1 MVYRCDEVL
10 LSYNKFNETKDQWD
24 SIAGH
29 TQKGI
34 TFLEQYGHFVKER
47 CQIEL
52 DYARGLRRLV
62 KTYLPKKKEGEDQQF
77 TSVKAF
83 RDAVNETADLA
94 GQHEVIS
101 ENLTTVVLAD
111 IAALVKEMKEDRKKH
126 LADGGRVQQQL
137 NHSLQQLE
145 KAKKNYEKAFREAE
159 KAQDNYLKADADLH
173 LSRAEV
179 EKQRMNASIKS
190 QQCEDSKNEYANQL
204 QKTNQLQGDH
214 YNTVMPGI
222 FQGLQDLDEKRINNF
237 KNLLKQSVEIERAVF
252 PIINKCLDGI
262 VTAADSIDEKMDSQ
276 VVIERYKSGF
286 TPPGDIPFDDLSTP
300 RQNGDSTPTSHPPL
314 RQDTIKGTISAS
326 KGRKRGGI
334 FGIFASNKEDFS
346 DLPPNQR
353 KKRIQQRIDDV
364 TNKLH
369 QETAARDGL
378 LKMKEVY
385 EGNPS
390 LGDPMSI
397 IGQLNDSCQKIEK
410 LRGELQR
417 YQNML
422 EEVDGEGQGSGGAAS
437 GGPSTPNASLARHH
451 VVSSHHNG
459 GASPR
464 SSVTSHR
471 TSLSDESLS
480 RSASDS
486 SVCTNPPSSS
496 NTTTTTTTTTS
507 TTTTATNSLHRV
519 AISGLATT
527 TSTTTTSST
536 TTNSC
541 GEGGRPAPP
550 DPLPSQGSSHSPES
564 GIGLSHNSLPGSDT
578 YDQPDAGEDE
588 NAEFYD
594 TEPLPIIGTCR
605 ALYVFDGTSEGSMSM
620 TEGEELNVIELDQGD
635 GWTRVRRVAEFQE
648 GFVPTSYI
656 EMSLY
661 NNC

>member
-10 LSYNKFNETKDQWD
+10 LSHNKFNETKDQWEC
-24 SIAGH
+24 IASH
-29 TQKGI
+29 TLKGI
-34 TFLEQYGHFVKER
+34 NFLETYGHFVKER
-47 CQIEL
+47 CQIEME
-52 DYARGLRRLV
+52 YARGLRRLV
-62 KTYLPKKKEGEDQQF
+62 KSYLPKKKECEDLQF
-77 TSVKAF
+77 STVKAF
-83 RDAVNETADLA
+83 RDAVNETADMA

-101 ENLTTVVLAD
+101 ETLTSVVMAE
-111 IAALVKEMKEDRKKH
+111 ISALVKEFKDDRKKN
-126 LADGGRVQQQL
+126 LSEGSRVQQNLAQ
-137 NHSLQQLE
+137 SLQHLE

-159 KAQDNYLKADADLH
+159 KAHENFTKADADLH

-204 QKTNQLQGDH
+204 QKTNRLQGEH
-214 YNTVMPGI
+214 YNTTMPNI
-222 FQGLQDLDEKRINNF
+222 FQSLQDLDEKRIKNF
-237 KNLLKQSVEIERAVF
+237 KNLLKNTVEIERAVF

-262 VTAADSIDEKMDSQ
+262 VNAADSIDEKQDSQ

-300 RQNGDSTPTSHPPL
+300 RQNGDTTPTVNTPI

-326 KGRKRGGI
+326 KLKKRGGI
-334 FGIFASNKEDFS
+334 FGIFASNKNNFSFSEKEDFN

-364 TNKLH
+364 TTKLH

-397 IGQLNDSCQKIEK
+397 MGQLNDSCQRIEK
-410 LRGELQR
+410 LRADLQR
-417 YQNML
+417 YQGL
-422 EEVDGEGQGSGGAAS
+422 LDDVDTQGGGGATS
-437 GGPSTPNASLARHH
+437 GGPSTPNSSLARHH
-451 VVSSHHNG
+451 SSVMSPHHNG

-486 SVCTNPPSSS
+486 SVCTNPPPSS
-496 NTTTTTTTTTS
+496 TTATTTTTTS
-507 TTTTATNSLHRV
+507 TTSSSLHRV
-519 AISGLATT
+519 AISAQAN
-527 TSTTTTSST
+527 TTTTT
-536 TTNSC
+536 T
-541 GEGGRPAPP
+541 GEGNKTNPS
-550 DPLPSQGSSHSPES
+550 DPLACHGSSHSPES

-578 YDQPDAGEDE
+578 YDQPDGGDDD

-594 TEPLPIIGTCR
+594 AEPLPIIGTCR
-605 ALYVFDGTSEGSMSM
+605 ALYAFEGTSEGSMNM
-620 TEGEELNVIELDQGD
+620 AEGEELNVIELDQGD
-635 GWTRVRRVAEFQE
+635 GWTRVRRIGEFEE

-656 EMSLY
+656 EMNLY

>member
-1 MVYRCDEVL
+1 MNWGTEL
-10 LSYNKFNETKDQWD
+10 WDQWD

-34 TFLEQYGHFVKER
+34 GFLEQYGHFVKER

-62 KTYLPKKKEGEDQQF
+62 KTYLPKKKECEDLQF

-83 RDAVNETADLA
+83 RDAVSETADLA

-101 ENLTTVVLAD
+101 ENLTTVVLAE
-111 IAALVKEMKEDRKKH
+111 IASLIKEMKEDRKKH

-137 NHSLQQLE
+137 SQSLQQLE
-145 KAKKNYEKAFREAE
+145 KSKKNYEKAFREAE
-159 KAQDNYLKADADLH
+159 KAQENYLKADADLH

-237 KNLLKQSVEIERAVF
+237 KNLLKKSVDIERAVF

-262 VTAADSIDEKMDSQ
+262 VSAADSIDEKFDSQ

-300 RQNGDSTPTSHPPL
+300 RQNGDSTPTSHPPI

-326 KGRKRGGI
+326 KLKKRGGI
-334 FGIFASNKEDFS
+334 FGIFGSNKEDFS

-364 TNKLH
+364 TTKLH
-369 QETAARDGL
+369 QETAAKDGL

-397 IGQLNDSCQKIEK
+397 TGQLSDSCQRIEK
-410 LRGELQR
+410 LRNELQR
-417 YQNML
+417 YQAML
-422 EEVDGEGQGSGGAAS
+422 DDVDGDGIGGGGAAS

-451 VVSSHHNG
+451 SNVMSPHHHHNG

-480 RSASDS
+480 RS
-486 SVCTNPPSSS
+486 
-496 NTTTTTTTTTS
+496 
-507 TTTTATNSLHRV
+507 
-519 AISGLATT
+519 
-527 TSTTTTSST
+527 
-536 TTNSC
+536 
-541 GEGGRPAPP
+541 
-550 DPLPSQGSSHSPES
+550 SHSPES

-578 YDQPDAGEDE
+578 YDQPDTGEDE
-588 NAEFYD
+588 NGEFYD

-605 ALYVFDGTSEGSMSM
+605 AIYVFEGTSEGSMSM
-620 TEGEELNVIELDQGD
+620 AEGEELNVIELDQGD
-635 GWTRVRRVAEFQE
+635 GWTRVRRMSEFEE

>member
-1 MVYRCDEVL
+1 MVYRCEEVL

-24 SIAGH
+24 CIAGH

-34 TFLEQYGHFVKER
+34 TFLETYSHFIKER

-62 KTYLPKKKEGEDQQF
+62 KAYLPKKKEGEDLQF

-83 RDAVNETADLA
+83 RDAVSETADLA

-101 ENLTTVVLAD
+101 ETLTANVYNEISTL
-111 IAALVKEMKEDRKKH
+111 IKELKEERKKH
-126 LADGGRVQQQL
+126 LAEGSRVQQNL
-137 NHSLQQLE
+137 SHSLQQLE

-159 KAQDNYLKADADLH
+159 KAHENFTKADADLH

-204 QKTNQLQGDH
+204 QKTNRLQSDH
-214 YNTVMPGI
+214 YNSIMPGI
-222 FQGLQDLDEKRINNF
+222 FQSLQDMDEKRINNF
-237 KNLLKQSVEIERAVF
+237 KNLLKKSVETERSVF

-262 VTAADSIDEKMDSQ
+262 ISAADSIDEKNDSM

-300 RQNGDSTPTSHPPL
+300 RQNGEMTPNHPPL
-314 RQDTIKGTISAS
+314 RHDTIKGTISAS
-326 KGRKRGGI
+326 KLKKRGGL
-334 FGIFASNKEDFS
+334 FGIFGSNKEDFS

-364 TNKLH
+364 TFKLH

-397 IGQLNDSCQKIEK
+397 MGQLNDSCQRIEK
-410 LRGELQR
+410 LRADLKR
-417 YQNML
+417 YQDLL
-422 EEVDGEGQGSGGAAS
+422 EDADGDPQGVGGGAAS

-451 VVSSHHNG
+451 STVMAPHHNGG

-486 SVCTNPPSSS
+486 SVCCTNPPSSS
-496 NTTTTTTTTTS
+496 NTTSTTTTTTS
-507 TTTTATNSLHRV
+507 SSLQRVTISTLATTTTTTA
-519 AISGLATT
+519 GE
-527 TSTTTTSST
+527 TSNPTPS
-536 TTNSC
+536 
-541 GEGGRPAPP
+541 

-578 YDQPDAGEDE
+578 YDQPDGADDD

-594 TEPLPIIGTCR
+594 AEPLPIIGTCR
-605 ALYVFDGTSEGSMSM
+605 ALYTFDGTSEGSMSM

-635 GWTRVRRVAEFQE
+635 GWTRVRRMRVFEE
-648 GFVPTSYI
+648 GFVPTTYI
-656 EMSLY
+656 EMALY

>member
-1 MVYRCDEVL
+1 MNWGTEL
-10 LSYNKFNETKDQWD
+10 WDQWD
-24 SIAGH
+24 CIAGH

-34 TFLEQYGHFVKER
+34 TFLETYSHFIKER

-62 KTYLPKKKEGEDQQF
+62 KAYLPKKKEGEDLQF

-83 RDAVNETADLA
+83 RDAVSETADLA

-101 ENLTTVVLAD
+101 ETLTANVYNEISTL
-111 IAALVKEMKEDRKKH
+111 IKELKEERKKH
-126 LADGGRVQQQL
+126 LAEGSRVQQNL
-137 NHSLQQLE
+137 SHSLQQLE

-159 KAQDNYLKADADLH
+159 KAHENFTKADADLH

-204 QKTNQLQGDH
+204 QKTNRLQSDH
-214 YNTVMPGI
+214 YNSIMPGI
-222 FQGLQDLDEKRINNF
+222 FQSLQDMDEKRINNF
-237 KNLLKQSVEIERAVF
+237 KNLLKKSVETERSVF

-262 VTAADSIDEKMDSQ
+262 ISAADSIDEKNDSM

-300 RQNGDSTPTSHPPL
+300 RQNGEMTPNHPPL
-314 RQDTIKGTISAS
+314 RHDTIKGTISAS
-326 KGRKRGGI
+326 KLKKRGGL
-334 FGIFASNKEDFS
+334 FGIFGSNKEDFS

-364 TNKLH
+364 TFKLH

-397 IGQLNDSCQKIEK
+397 MGQLNDSCQRIEK
-410 LRGELQR
+410 LRADLKR
-417 YQNML
+417 YQDLL
-422 EEVDGEGQGSGGAAS
+422 EDADGDPQGVGGGAAS

-451 VVSSHHNG
+451 STVMSPHHNGG

-480 RSASDS
+480 R
-486 SVCTNPPSSS
+486 
-496 NTTTTTTTTTS
+496 
-507 TTTTATNSLHRV
+507 
-519 AISGLATT
+519 
-527 TSTTTTSST
+527 
-536 TTNSC
+536 
-541 GEGGRPAPP
+541 
-550 DPLPSQGSSHSPES
+550 SSHSPES

-578 YDQPDAGEDE
+578 YDQPDGADDD

-594 TEPLPIIGTCR
+594 AEPLPIIGTCR
-605 ALYVFDGTSEGSMSM
+605 ALYTFEGTSEGSMSM
-620 TEGEELNVIELDQGD
+620 SEGEELNVIELDQGD
-635 GWTRVRRVAEFQE
+635 GWTRVRRMRVFEE
-648 GFVPTSYI
+648 GFVPTTYI
-656 EMSLY
+656 EMALY

>member
-1 MVYRCDEVL
+1 MGVYRRSHTE
-10 LSYNKFNETKDQWD
+10 
-24 SIAGH
+24 GH
-29 TQKGI
+29 HLPGAVRSLRQRQMPDRVRIRQRSQK
-34 TFLEQYGHFVKER
+34 T
-47 CQIEL
+47 CQ
-52 DYARGLRRLV
+52 D
-62 KTYLPKKKEGEDQQF
+62 LPAEEEECEDLQF

-83 RDAVNETADLA
+83 RDAVSETADLA

-101 ENLTTVVLAD
+101 ETLTAVVLAE
-111 IAALVKEMKEDRKKH
+111 ITTLVKEFKEDRKKH
-126 LADGGRVQQQL
+126 LTDGSRVQQQL

-214 YNTVMPGI
+214 YNTVMPSI

-237 KNLLKQSVEIERAVF
+237 KNLLKKSVEIERSVF

-262 VTAADSIDEKMDSQ
+262 VSAADSIDEKCDSQ

-300 RQNGDSTPTSHPPL
+300 RQNGDTTPTVHPPL

-326 KGRKRGGI
+326 KLKKRGGI
-334 FGIFASNKEDFS
+334 FGIFGSNKIDAICNLLKLHKILEDYS

-364 TNKLH
+364 TTKLH

-397 IGQLNDSCQKIEK
+397 MGQLNDSCQRIEK
-410 LRGELQR
+410 LRADLQR
-417 YQNML
+417 YQTML
-422 EEVDGEGQGSGGAAS
+422 EDADGDIGGGVAS

-451 VVSSHHNG
+451 SSVLSPHHNG

-480 RSASDS
+480 RS
-486 SVCTNPPSSS
+486 
-496 NTTTTTTTTTS
+496 
-507 TTTTATNSLHRV
+507 
-519 AISGLATT
+519 
-527 TSTTTTSST
+527 
-536 TTNSC
+536 
-541 GEGGRPAPP
+541 
-550 DPLPSQGSSHSPES
+550 SHSPES

-578 YDQPDAGEDE
+578 YDQPDGADDD

-594 TEPLPIIGTCR
+594 AEPLPIIGTCR
-605 ALYVFDGTSEGSMSM
+605 ALYTFEGTSEGSMSM

-635 GWTRVRRVAEFQE
+635 GWTRVRRVAAFEE

-656 EMSLY
+656 EMALY

>member
-1 MVYRCDEVL
+1 MVYRCEEVL

-34 TFLEQYGHFVKER
+34 GFLEQYGHFVKER

-62 KTYLPKKKEGEDQQF
+62 KTYLPKKKECEDPQF

-83 RDAVNETADLA
+83 RDAVSETADLA

-101 ENLTTVVLAD
+101 ENLTTVVLAE
-111 IAALVKEMKEDRKKH
+111 IASLIKEMKEDRKKH

-137 NHSLQQLE
+137 SQSLQQLE
-145 KAKKNYEKAFREAE
+145 KSKKNYEKAFREAE
-159 KAQDNYLKADADLH
+159 KAQENFLKADADLH

-237 KNLLKQSVEIERAVF
+237 KNLLKKSVDIERAVF

-262 VTAADSIDEKMDSQ
+262 VSAADSIDEKFDSQ
-276 VVIERYKSGF
+276 LVIERYKSGF

-300 RQNGDSTPTSHPPL
+300 RQNGDSTPTSHPPI

-326 KGRKRGGI
+326 KLKKRGGI
-334 FGIFASNKEDFS
+334 FGIFGSNKEDFS

-364 TNKLH
+364 TTKLH
-369 QETAARDGL
+369 QETAAKDGL

-397 IGQLNDSCQKIEK
+397 TGQLSDSCQRIEK
-410 LRGELQR
+410 LRTELQR
-417 YQNML
+417 YQAML
-422 EEVDGEGQGSGGAAS
+422 DDVDGDGIGGGGAAS

-451 VVSSHHNG
+451 SNVMSPHHHHNG

-480 RSASDS
+480 R
-486 SVCTNPPSSS
+486 
-496 NTTTTTTTTTS
+496 
-507 TTTTATNSLHRV
+507 
-519 AISGLATT
+519 
-527 TSTTTTSST
+527 
-536 TTNSC
+536 
-541 GEGGRPAPP
+541 
-550 DPLPSQGSSHSPES
+550 PES

-578 YDQPDAGEDE
+578 YDQPDTGEDE
-588 NAEFYD
+588 NGEFYD

-605 ALYVFDGTSEGSMSM
+605 AIYIFEGTSEGSMSM
-620 TEGEELNVIELDQGD
+620 AEGEELNVIELDQGD
-635 GWTRVRRVAEFQE
+635 GWTRVRRMSEFEE

>member
-1 MVYRCDEVL
+1 MVYRCEEVL

-34 TFLEQYGHFVKER
+34 GFLEQYGHFVKER

-62 KTYLPKKKEGEDQQF
+62 KTYLPKKKECEDPQF

-83 RDAVNETADLA
+83 RDAVSETADLA

-101 ENLTTVVLAD
+101 ENLTTVVLAE
-111 IAALVKEMKEDRKKH
+111 IASLIKEMKEDRKKH

-137 NHSLQQLE
+137 SQSLQQLE
-145 KAKKNYEKAFREAE
+145 KSKKNYEKAFREAE
-159 KAQDNYLKADADLH
+159 KAQENFLKADADLH

-237 KNLLKQSVEIERAVF
+237 KNLLKKSVDIERAVF

-262 VTAADSIDEKMDSQ
+262 VSAADSIDEKFDSQ
-276 VVIERYKSGF
+276 LVIERYKSGF

-300 RQNGDSTPTSHPPL
+300 RQNGDSTPTSHPPI

-326 KGRKRGGI
+326 KLKKRGGI
-334 FGIFASNKEDFS
+334 FGIFGSNKNNFSFSEKEDFS

-364 TNKLH
+364 TTKLH
-369 QETAARDGL
+369 QETAAKDGL

-397 IGQLNDSCQKIEK
+397 TGQLSDSCQRIEK
-410 LRGELQR
+410 LRTELQR
-417 YQNML
+417 YQAML
-422 EEVDGEGQGSGGAAS
+422 DDVDGDGIGGGGAAS

-451 VVSSHHNG
+451 SNVMSPHHHHNG

-480 RSASDS
+480 RS
-486 SVCTNPPSSS
+486 
-496 NTTTTTTTTTS
+496 
-507 TTTTATNSLHRV
+507 
-519 AISGLATT
+519 
-527 TSTTTTSST
+527 
-536 TTNSC
+536 
-541 GEGGRPAPP
+541 
-550 DPLPSQGSSHSPES
+550 SHSPES

-578 YDQPDAGEDE
+578 YDQPDTGEDE
-588 NAEFYD
+588 NGEFYD

-605 ALYVFDGTSEGSMSM
+605 AIYIFEGVCLL
-620 TEGEELNVIELDQGD
+620 LNVL
-635 GWTRVRRVAEFQE
+635 F
-648 GFVPTSYI
+648 
-656 EMSLY
+656 
-661 NNC
+661 

>member
-1 MVYRCDEVL
+1 MGVYRRSHTE
-10 LSYNKFNETKDQWD
+10 
-24 SIAGH
+24 GH
-29 TQKGI
+29 HLPGAVRSLRQRQMPDRVRIRQRSQK
-34 TFLEQYGHFVKER
+34 T
-47 CQIEL
+47 CQ
-52 DYARGLRRLV
+52 D
-62 KTYLPKKKEGEDQQF
+62 LPAEEEECEDLQF

-83 RDAVNETADLA
+83 RDAVSETADLA

-101 ENLTTVVLAD
+101 ETLTAVVLAE
-111 IAALVKEMKEDRKKH
+111 ITTLVKEFKEDRKKH
-126 LADGGRVQQQL
+126 LTDGSRVQQQL

-214 YNTVMPGI
+214 YNTVMPSI

-237 KNLLKQSVEIERAVF
+237 KNLLKKSVEIERSVF

-262 VTAADSIDEKMDSQ
+262 VSAADSIDEKCDSQ

-300 RQNGDSTPTSHPPL
+300 RQNGDTTPTVHPPL

-326 KGRKRGGI
+326 KLKKRGGI
-334 FGIFASNKEDFS
+334 FGIFGSNKIDAICNLLKLHKILEDYS

-364 TNKLH
+364 TTKLH

-397 IGQLNDSCQKIEK
+397 MGQLNDSCQRIEK
-410 LRGELQR
+410 LRADLQR
-417 YQNML
+417 YQTML
-422 EEVDGEGQGSGGAAS
+422 EDADGDIGGGVAS

-451 VVSSHHNG
+451 SSVLSPHHNG

-486 SVCTNPPSSS
+486 SVCTNPPSS
-496 NTTTTTTTTTS
+496 NTTTTTTT
-507 TTTTATNSLHRV
+507 SLHRV
-519 AISGLATT
+519 ANSATT
-527 TSTTTTSST
+527 TTTTI
-536 TTNSC
+536 
-541 GEGGRPAPP
+541 GEGNKPTPS
-550 DPLPSQGSSHSPES
+550 DPLPSQGPES

-578 YDQPDAGEDE
+578 YDQPDGADDD

-594 TEPLPIIGTCR
+594 AEPLPIIGTCR
-605 ALYVFDGTSEGSMSM
+605 ALYTFEGTSEGSMSM

-635 GWTRVRRVAEFQE
+635 GWTRVRRVAAFEE

-656 EMSLY
+656 EMALY

>member
-1 MVYRCDEVL
+1 MR
-10 LSYNKFNETKDQWD
+10 S
-24 SIAGH
+24 
-29 TQKGI
+29 
-34 TFLEQYGHFVKER
+34 
-47 CQIEL
+47 
-52 DYARGLRRLV
+52 
-62 KTYLPKKKEGEDQQF
+62 
-77 TSVKAF
+77 F
-83 RDAVNETADLA
+83 RDTVNETADMA

-101 ENLTTVVLAD
+101 ETLTAVVLNE
-111 IAALVKEMKEDRKKH
+111 IGSLVKELKEDRKKS
-126 LADGGRVQQQL
+126 LSEGSRVQQNL
-137 NHSLQQLE
+137 AHSLQQLE

-159 KAQDNYLKADADLH
+159 KAHENFTKADADLH

-204 QKTNQLQGDH
+204 QKTNRLQGEH
-214 YNTVMPGI
+214 YNTIMPGI
-222 FQGLQDLDEKRINNF
+222 FQSLQDLDEKRINNF
-237 KNLLKQSVEIERAVF
+237 KNLLKKSVEIERSVF

-262 VTAADSIDEKMDSQ
+262 VSAADSIDEKQDSQ

-300 RQNGDSTPTSHPPL
+300 RQNGDMTPTVNTPS
-314 RQDTIKGTISAS
+314 RQDTVKNTLSIAKA
-326 KGRKRGGI
+326 KKRGGL
-334 FGIFASNKEDFS
+334 FGIFASNKEDFN

-364 TNKLH
+364 TTKLH

-397 IGQLNDSCQKIEK
+397 TGQLTDSCQKIEK
-410 LRGELQR
+410 LRADLQR
-417 YQNML
+417 YQSLL
-422 EEVDGEGQGSGGAAS
+422 EDVDTLGTGGATS
-437 GGPSTPNASLARHH
+437 GGPSTPNSLARHH
-451 VVSSHHNG
+451 SNVMSPHHNG

-480 RSASDS
+480 RS
-486 SVCTNPPSSS
+486 
-496 NTTTTTTTTTS
+496 
-507 TTTTATNSLHRV
+507 
-519 AISGLATT
+519 
-527 TSTTTTSST
+527 
-536 TTNSC
+536 
-541 GEGGRPAPP
+541 
-550 DPLPSQGSSHSPES
+550 SHSPES

-578 YDQPDAGEDE
+578 YDQPDGPDDD

-594 TEPLPIIGTCR
+594 AEPLPIIGTCR
-605 ALYVFDGTSEGSMSM
+605 AMYAFEGTSEGSMSM
-620 TEGEELNVIELDQGD
+620 AEGEELSIIELDQGD
-635 GWTRVRRVAEFQE
+635 GWTRVRRVGEFEE

-656 EMSLY
+656 EMNLY

>member
-1 MVYRCDEVL
+1 MVYRCEEVL

-34 TFLEQYGHFVKER
+34 GFLEQYGHFVKER

-62 KTYLPKKKEGEDQQF
+62 KTYLPKKKECEDLQF

-83 RDAVNETADLA
+83 RDAVSETADLA

-101 ENLTTVVLAD
+101 ENLTTVVLAE
-111 IAALVKEMKEDRKKH
+111 IASLIKEMKEDRKKH

-137 NHSLQQLE
+137 SQSLQQLE
-145 KAKKNYEKAFREAE
+145 KSKKNYEKAFREAE
-159 KAQDNYLKADADLH
+159 KAQENYLKADADLH

-237 KNLLKQSVEIERAVF
+237 KNLLKKSVDIERAVF

-262 VTAADSIDEKMDSQ
+262 VSAADSIDEKFDSQ

-300 RQNGDSTPTSHPPL
+300 RQNGDSTPASHPPI

-326 KGRKRGGI
+326 KLKKRGGI
-334 FGIFASNKEDFS
+334 FGIFGSNKIEAIYSLFKLHKILEDFS

-364 TNKLH
+364 TTKLH
-369 QETAARDGL
+369 QETAAKDGL

-397 IGQLNDSCQKIEK
+397 TGQLSDSCQRIEK
-410 LRGELQR
+410 LRNELQR
-417 YQNML
+417 YQTML
-422 EEVDGEGQGSGGAAS
+422 DDVDGDGIGGGGAAS

-451 VVSSHHNG
+451 SNVMSLHHHHNG

-480 RSASDS
+480 RS
-486 SVCTNPPSSS
+486 
-496 NTTTTTTTTTS
+496 
-507 TTTTATNSLHRV
+507 
-519 AISGLATT
+519 
-527 TSTTTTSST
+527 
-536 TTNSC
+536 
-541 GEGGRPAPP
+541 
-550 DPLPSQGSSHSPES
+550 SHSPES

-578 YDQPDAGEDE
+578 YDQPDTGEDE
-588 NAEFYD
+588 NGEFYD

-605 ALYVFDGTSEGSMSM
+605 AIYIFEGTSEGSMSM

-635 GWTRVRRVAEFQE
+635 GWTRVRRMSEFEE

>member
-1 MVYRCDEVL
+1 MFL
-10 LSYNKFNETKDQWD
+10 MDQWED
-24 SIAGH
+24 ISYH
-29 TQKGI
+29 TLKGI
-34 TFLEQYGHFVKER
+34 NFLETYGNFVKER
-47 CQIEL
+47 CQIEME
-52 DYARGLRRLV
+52 YAKGLRRLV
-62 KTYLPKKKEGEDQQF
+62 KSYQPKKKECEELKF
-77 TSVKAF
+77 STVRSF
-83 RDAVNETADLA
+83 RDTVNETADMA

-101 ENLTTVVLAD
+101 ETLTAVVLNE
-111 IAALVKEMKEDRKKH
+111 IGSLVKELKEDRKKS
-126 LADGGRVQQQL
+126 LSEGSRVQQNL
-137 NHSLQQLE
+137 AHSLQQLE

-159 KAQDNYLKADADLH
+159 KAHENFTKADADLH

-204 QKTNQLQGDH
+204 QKTNRLQGEH
-214 YNTVMPGI
+214 YNTIMPGI
-222 FQGLQDLDEKRINNF
+222 FQSLQDLDEKRINNF
-237 KNLLKQSVEIERAVF
+237 KNLLKKSVEIERSVF

-262 VTAADSIDEKMDSQ
+262 VSAADSIDEKQDSQ

-300 RQNGDSTPTSHPPL
+300 RQNGDMTPTVNTPS
-314 RQDTIKGTISAS
+314 RQDTVKNTLSIAKA
-326 KGRKRGGI
+326 KKRGGL
-334 FGIFASNKEDFS
+334 FGIFASNKEDFN

-364 TNKLH
+364 TTKLH

-397 IGQLNDSCQKIEK
+397 TGQLTDSCQKIEK
-410 LRGELQR
+410 LRADLQR
-417 YQNML
+417 YQSLL
-422 EEVDGEGQGSGGAAS
+422 EDVDTLGTGGATS
-437 GGPSTPNASLARHH
+437 GGPSTPNSLARHH
-451 VVSSHHNG
+451 SNVMSPHHNG

-480 RSASDS
+480 RS
-486 SVCTNPPSSS
+486 
-496 NTTTTTTTTTS
+496 
-507 TTTTATNSLHRV
+507 
-519 AISGLATT
+519 
-527 TSTTTTSST
+527 
-536 TTNSC
+536 
-541 GEGGRPAPP
+541 
-550 DPLPSQGSSHSPES
+550 SHSPES

-578 YDQPDAGEDE
+578 YDQPDGPDDD

-594 TEPLPIIGTCR
+594 AEPLPIIGTCR
-605 ALYVFDGTSEGSMSM
+605 AMYAFEGTSEGSMSM
-620 TEGEELNVIELDQGD
+620 AEGEELSIIELDQGD
-635 GWTRVRRVAEFQE
+635 GWTRVRRVGEFEE

-656 EMSLY
+656 EMNLY

>member
-1 MVYRCDEVL
+1 MSWGTEL
-10 LSYNKFNETKDQWD
+10 WDQWEC
-24 SIAGH
+24 IAGH
-29 TQKGI
+29 THKGI
-34 TFLEQYGHFVKER
+34 NFLEQYGHFVKER

-62 KTYLPKKKEGEDQQF
+62 KTYLPKKKECEELQF

-83 RDAVNETADLA
+83 RDAVGETADLA

-101 ENLTTVVLAD
+101 ETLSAVVLAE
-111 IAALVKEMKEDRKKH
+111 ITTLIKEFKEDRKKH
-126 LADGGRVQQQL
+126 LSDGSRVQQQL
-137 NHSLQQLE
+137 SQSLQQLE

-159 KAQDNYLKADADLH
+159 KAQENYLKADADLH

-214 YNTVMPGI
+214 YNTVMPNI

-237 KNLLKQSVEIERAVF
+237 KNLLKKSVEIERSVF

-262 VTAADSIDEKMDSQ
+262 VSAADSIDEKNDSQ

-300 RQNGDSTPTSHPPL
+300 RQNGETTPTVHPPI

-326 KGRKRGGI
+326 KLKKRGGI
-334 FGIFASNKEDFS
+334 FGIFGSNKNNFSFSEKEDFS

-364 TNKLH
+364 TTKLH

-397 IGQLNDSCQKIEK
+397 MGQLNDSCQRIEK
-410 LRGELQR
+410 LRADLQR
-417 YQNML
+417 YQAML
-422 EEVDGEGQGSGGAAS
+422 EDADIDIPGGGIAS

-451 VVSSHHNG
+451 SSVLSPHHNG

-480 RSASDS
+480 RS
-486 SVCTNPPSSS
+486 
-496 NTTTTTTTTTS
+496 
-507 TTTTATNSLHRV
+507 
-519 AISGLATT
+519 
-527 TSTTTTSST
+527 
-536 TTNSC
+536 
-541 GEGGRPAPP
+541 
-550 DPLPSQGSSHSPES
+550 SHSPES

-578 YDQPDAGEDE
+578 YDQPDGGDDD

-594 TEPLPIIGTCR
+594 AEPLPIIGTCR
-605 ALYVFDGTSEGSMSM
+605 ALYSFEGTSEGSMNM
-620 TEGEELNVIELDQGD
+620 TEGEELSVIELDQGD
-635 GWTRVRRVAEFQE
+635 GWTRVRRTSVFEE

-656 EMSLY
+656 EMTLY

>member
-1 MVYRCDEVL
+1 MSWGSEL
-10 LSYNKFNETKDQWD
+10 WDQWED
-24 SIAGH
+24 ISYH
-29 TQKGI
+29 TLKGI
-34 TFLEQYGHFVKER
+34 NFLETYGNFVKER
-47 CQIEL
+47 CQIEME
-52 DYARGLRRLV
+52 YAKGLRRLV
-62 KTYLPKKKEGEDQQF
+62 KSYQPKKKECEELKF
-77 TSVKAF
+77 STVRSF
-83 RDAVNETADLA
+83 RDTVNETADMA

-101 ENLTTVVLAD
+101 ETLTAVVLNE
-111 IAALVKEMKEDRKKH
+111 IGSLVKELKEDRKKS
-126 LADGGRVQQQL
+126 LSEGSRVQQNL
-137 NHSLQQLE
+137 AHSLQQLE

-159 KAQDNYLKADADLH
+159 KAHENFTKADADLH

-204 QKTNQLQGDH
+204 QKTNRLQGEH
-214 YNTVMPGI
+214 YNTIMPGI
-222 FQGLQDLDEKRINNF
+222 FQSLQDLDEKRINNF
-237 KNLLKQSVEIERAVF
+237 KNLLKKSVEIERSVF

-262 VTAADSIDEKMDSQ
+262 VSAADSIDEKQDSQ

-300 RQNGDSTPTSHPPL
+300 RQNGDMTPTVNTPS
-314 RQDTIKGTISAS
+314 RQDTVKNTLSIAKA
-326 KGRKRGGI
+326 KKRGGL
-334 FGIFASNKEDFS
+334 FGIFASNKEDFN

-364 TNKLH
+364 TTKLH

-397 IGQLNDSCQKIEK
+397 TGQLTDSCQKIEK
-410 LRGELQR
+410 LRADLQR
-417 YQNML
+417 YQSLL
-422 EEVDGEGQGSGGAAS
+422 EDVDTLGTGGATS
-437 GGPSTPNASLARHH
+437 GGPSTPNSLARHH
-451 VVSSHHNG
+451 SNVMSPHHNG

-480 RSASDS
+480 RS
-486 SVCTNPPSSS
+486 
-496 NTTTTTTTTTS
+496 
-507 TTTTATNSLHRV
+507 
-519 AISGLATT
+519 
-527 TSTTTTSST
+527 
-536 TTNSC
+536 
-541 GEGGRPAPP
+541 
-550 DPLPSQGSSHSPES
+550 SHSPES

-578 YDQPDAGEDE
+578 YDQPDGPDDD

-594 TEPLPIIGTCR
+594 AEPLPIIGTCR
-605 ALYVFDGTSEGSMSM
+605 AMYAFEGTSEGSMSM
-620 TEGEELNVIELDQGD
+620 AEGEELSIIELDQGD
-635 GWTRVRRVAEFQE
+635 GWTRVRRVGEFEE

-656 EMSLY
+656 EMNLY

>member
-1 MVYRCDEVL
+1 MVYRCEEVL

-34 TFLEQYGHFVKER
+34 GFLEQYGHFVKER

-62 KTYLPKKKEGEDQQF
+62 KTYLPKKKECEDPQF

-83 RDAVNETADLA
+83 RDAVSETADLA

-101 ENLTTVVLAD
+101 ENLTTVVLAE
-111 IAALVKEMKEDRKKH
+111 IASLIKEMKEDRKKH

-137 NHSLQQLE
+137 SQSLQQLE
-145 KAKKNYEKAFREAE
+145 KSKKNYEKAFREAE
-159 KAQDNYLKADADLH
+159 KAQENFLKADADLH

-237 KNLLKQSVEIERAVF
+237 KNLLKKSVDIERAVF

-262 VTAADSIDEKMDSQ
+262 VSAADSIDEKFDSQ
-276 VVIERYKSGF
+276 LVIERYKSGF

-300 RQNGDSTPTSHPPL
+300 RQNGDSTPTSHPPI

-326 KGRKRGGI
+326 KLKKRGGI
-334 FGIFASNKEDFS
+334 FGIFGSNKEDFS

-364 TNKLH
+364 TTKLH
-369 QETAARDGL
+369 QETAAKDGL

-397 IGQLNDSCQKIEK
+397 TGQLSDSCQRIEK
-410 LRGELQR
+410 LRTELQR
-417 YQNML
+417 YQAML
-422 EEVDGEGQGSGGAAS
+422 DDVDGDGIGGGGAAS

-451 VVSSHHNG
+451 SNVMSPHHHHNG

-480 RSASDS
+480 RS
-486 SVCTNPPSSS
+486 
-496 NTTTTTTTTTS
+496 
-507 TTTTATNSLHRV
+507 
-519 AISGLATT
+519 
-527 TSTTTTSST
+527 
-536 TTNSC
+536 
-541 GEGGRPAPP
+541 
-550 DPLPSQGSSHSPES
+550 SHSPES

-578 YDQPDAGEDE
+578 YDQPDTGEDE
-588 NAEFYD
+588 NGEFYD

-605 ALYVFDGTSEGSMSM
+605 AIYIFEGTSEGSMSM
-620 TEGEELNVIELDQGD
+620 AEGEELNVIELDQGD
-635 GWTRVRRVAEFQE
+635 GWTRVRRMSEFEE

>member
-1 MVYRCDEVL
+1 
-10 LSYNKFNETKDQWD
+10 
-24 SIAGH
+24 
-29 TQKGI
+29 
-34 TFLEQYGHFVKER
+34 
-47 CQIEL
+47 
-52 DYARGLRRLV
+52 RLV
-62 KTYLPKKKEGEDQQF
+62 KSYLPKKKECEDLQF
-77 TSVKAF
+77 SSVRSF
-83 RDAVNETADLA
+83 RDVVMRQQTW
-94 GQHEVIS
+94 QHLS
-101 ENLTTVVLAD
+101 
-111 IAALVKEMKEDRKKH
+111 
-126 LADGGRVQQQL
+126 DGNRVQQQL
-137 NHSLQQLE
+137 HHSLQQLE
-145 KAKKNYEKAFREAE
+145 KSKKNYEKAFREAE

-179 EKQRMNASIKS
+179 EKQRMNASIKN
-190 QQCEDSKNEYANQL
+190 QQCEDSKTEYANQL

-237 KNLLKQSVEIERAVF
+237 KNLLKKSVEIERSVF

-262 VTAADSIDEKMDSQ
+262 VSAAESIDEHSDSQ

-300 RQNGDSTPTSHPPL
+300 RQNGGGGGLGGGGGGVGGGGGGGGDGNTPTTHTPL

-326 KGRKRGGI
+326 KLKKRGGI
-334 FGIFASNKEDFS
+334 FGIFASNKNNFSFSEKDDFS

-364 TNKLH
+364 TTKLH

-397 IGQLNDSCQKIEK
+397 MGQLNDSCQRIEK
-410 LRGELQR
+410 LRSELQR

-422 EEVDGEGQGSGGAAS
+422 DDVDGDIQQQQQSGGGGGGGGAS
-437 GGPSTPNASLARHH
+437 GGPSTPNASLTRQQQQQQLHH
-451 VVSSHHNG
+451 PHHHHINNNNNTSGGVGIGGGG

-464 SSVTSHR
+464 SSVASHR

-480 RSASDS
+480 R
-486 SVCTNPPSSS
+486 
-496 NTTTTTTTTTS
+496 
-507 TTTTATNSLHRV
+507 
-519 AISGLATT
+519 
-527 TSTTTTSST
+527 
-536 TTNSC
+536 
-541 GEGGRPAPP
+541 
-550 DPLPSQGSSHSPES
+550 SSHSPES

-578 YDQPDAGEDE
+578 YDQPDGDD
-588 NAEFYD
+588 NTEFYD
-594 TEPLPIIGTCR
+594 TEPLPVIGTCR
-605 ALYVFDGTSEGSMSM
+605 ALYNFDGTSEGSMNM
-620 TEGEELNVIELDQGD
+620 TEGEELNVIEIDQGD
-635 GWTRVRRVAEFQE
+635 GWTRVRRVSSFEE

-656 EMSLY
+656 EMTLY

>member
-1 MVYRCDEVL
+1 MSWGSEL
-10 LSYNKFNETKDQWD
+10 WDQWED
-24 SIAGH
+24 ISYH
-29 TQKGI
+29 TLKGI
-34 TFLEQYGHFVKER
+34 NFLETYGNFVKER
-47 CQIEL
+47 CQIEME
-52 DYARGLRRLV
+52 YAKGLRRLV
-62 KTYLPKKKEGEDQQF
+62 KSYQPKKKECEELKF
-77 TSVKAF
+77 STVRSF
-83 RDAVNETADLA
+83 RDTVNETADMA

-101 ENLTTVVLAD
+101 ETLTAVVLNE
-111 IAALVKEMKEDRKKH
+111 IGSLVKELKEDRKKS
-126 LADGGRVQQQL
+126 LSEGSRVQQNL
-137 NHSLQQLE
+137 AHSLQQLE

-159 KAQDNYLKADADLH
+159 KAHENFTKADADLH

-204 QKTNQLQGDH
+204 QKTNRLQGEH
-214 YNTVMPGI
+214 YNTIMPGI
-222 FQGLQDLDEKRINNF
+222 FQSLQDLDEKRINNF
-237 KNLLKQSVEIERAVF
+237 KNLLKKSVEIERSVF

-262 VTAADSIDEKMDSQ
+262 VSAADSIDEKQDSQ

-300 RQNGDSTPTSHPPL
+300 RQNGDMTPTVNTPS
-314 RQDTIKGTISAS
+314 RQDTVKNTLSIAKA
-326 KGRKRGGI
+326 KKRGGL
-334 FGIFASNKEDFS
+334 FGIFASNKNNFSFSEKEDFN

-364 TNKLH
+364 TTKLH

-397 IGQLNDSCQKIEK
+397 TGQLTDSCQKIEK
-410 LRGELQR
+410 LRADLQR
-417 YQNML
+417 YQSLL
-422 EEVDGEGQGSGGAAS
+422 EDVDTLGTGGATS
-437 GGPSTPNASLARHH
+437 GGPSTPNSLARHH
-451 VVSSHHNG
+451 SNVMSPHHNG

-496 NTTTTTTTTTS
+496 TATTTTTSSLHRVAISTLATTTTTTTT
-507 TTTTATNSLHRV
+507 
-519 AISGLATT
+519 
-527 TSTTTTSST
+527 
-536 TTNSC
+536 
-541 GEGGRPAPP
+541 GEGNKTNPP
-550 DPLPSQGSSHSPES
+550 DPISSQGSSHSPES

-578 YDQPDAGEDE
+578 YDQPDGPDDD

-594 TEPLPIIGTCR
+594 AEPLPIIGTCR
-605 ALYVFDGTSEGSMSM
+605 AMYAFEGTSEGSMSM
-620 TEGEELNVIELDQGD
+620 AEGEELSIIELDQGD
-635 GWTRVRRVAEFQE
+635 GWTRVRRVGEFEE

-656 EMSLY
+656 EMNLY

>member
-1 MVYRCDEVL
+1 MVYRCEEVL

-34 TFLEQYGHFVKER
+34 GFLEQYGHFVKER

-62 KTYLPKKKEGEDQQF
+62 KTYLPKKKECEDPQF

-83 RDAVNETADLA
+83 RDAVSETADLA

-101 ENLTTVVLAD
+101 ENLTTVVLAE
-111 IAALVKEMKEDRKKH
+111 IASLIKEMKEDRKKH

-137 NHSLQQLE
+137 SQSLQQLE
-145 KAKKNYEKAFREAE
+145 KSKKNYEKAFREAE
-159 KAQDNYLKADADLH
+159 KAQENFLKADADLH

-237 KNLLKQSVEIERAVF
+237 KNLLKKSVDIERAVF

-262 VTAADSIDEKMDSQ
+262 VSAADSIDEKFDSQ
-276 VVIERYKSGF
+276 LVIERYKSGF

-300 RQNGDSTPTSHPPL
+300 RQNGDSTPTSHPPI

-326 KGRKRGGI
+326 KLKKRGGI
-334 FGIFASNKEDFS
+334 FGIFGSNKNNFSFSEKEDFS

-364 TNKLH
+364 TTKLH
-369 QETAARDGL
+369 QETAAKDGL

-397 IGQLNDSCQKIEK
+397 TGQLSDSCQRIEK
-410 LRGELQR
+410 LRTELQR
-417 YQNML
+417 YQAML
-422 EEVDGEGQGSGGAAS
+422 DDVDGDGIGGGGAAS

-451 VVSSHHNG
+451 SNVMSPHHHHNG

-480 RSASDS
+480 RS
-486 SVCTNPPSSS
+486 
-496 NTTTTTTTTTS
+496 
-507 TTTTATNSLHRV
+507 
-519 AISGLATT
+519 
-527 TSTTTTSST
+527 
-536 TTNSC
+536 
-541 GEGGRPAPP
+541 
-550 DPLPSQGSSHSPES
+550 SHSPES

-578 YDQPDAGEDE
+578 YDQPDTGEDE
-588 NAEFYD
+588 NGEFYD

-605 ALYVFDGTSEGSMSM
+605 AIYIFEGTSEGSMSM
-620 TEGEELNVIELDQGD
+620 AEGEELNVIELDQGD
-635 GWTRVRRVAEFQE
+635 GWTRVRRMSEFEE

>member
-1 MVYRCDEVL
+1 M
-10 LSYNKFNETKDQWD
+10 
-24 SIAGH
+24 
-29 TQKGI
+29 
-34 TFLEQYGHFVKER
+34 
-47 CQIEL
+47 
-52 DYARGLRRLV
+52 
-62 KTYLPKKKEGEDQQF
+62 
-77 TSVKAF
+77 
-83 RDAVNETADLA
+83 
-94 GQHEVIS
+94 
-101 ENLTTVVLAD
+101 
-111 IAALVKEMKEDRKKH
+111 
-126 LADGGRVQQQL
+126 
-137 NHSLQQLE
+137 QQLE
-145 KAKKNYEKAFREAE
+145 KSKKNYEKAFREAE

-237 KNLLKQSVEIERAVF
+237 KNLLKQSVDIERAVF

-262 VTAADSIDEKMDSQ
+262 VSAADSIDEKFDSQ

-300 RQNGDSTPTSHPPL
+300 RQNGDSTPTSHPPV

-326 KGRKRGGI
+326 KLKKRGGI
-334 FGIFASNKEDFS
+334 FGIFGSNKEDFS

-364 TNKLH
+364 TTKLH

-397 IGQLNDSCQKIEK
+397 TGQLSDSCQRIEK
-410 LRGELQR
+410 LRNELQR
-417 YQNML
+417 YQAML
-422 EEVDGEGQGSGGAAS
+422 EEVDGEGQGGGGAAS

-451 VVSSHHNG
+451 SNVMSPHHHHNG

-486 SVCTNPPSSS
+486 SVCTNPPSS
-496 NTTTTTTTTTS
+496 NTTSTTTTTS
-507 TTTTATNSLHRV
+507 TATNSLHRV

-527 TSTTTTSST
+527 TTTTTTSST

-578 YDQPDAGEDE
+578 YDQPDTGEDE
-588 NAEFYD
+588 NGEFYD
-594 TEPLPIIGTCR
+594 AEPLPIIGTCR
-605 ALYVFDGTSEGSMSM
+605 AIYVFEGTSEGSMSM
-620 TEGEELNVIELDQGD
+620 AEGEELNVIELDQGD
-635 GWTRVRRVAEFQE
+635 GWTRVRRMSEFEE

>member
-1 MVYRCDEVL
+1 MGVYRRSHTE
-10 LSYNKFNETKDQWD
+10 
-24 SIAGH
+24 GH
-29 TQKGI
+29 HLPGAVRSLRQRQMPDRVRIRQRSQK
-34 TFLEQYGHFVKER
+34 T
-47 CQIEL
+47 CQ
-52 DYARGLRRLV
+52 D
-62 KTYLPKKKEGEDQQF
+62 LPAEEEECEDLQF

-83 RDAVNETADLA
+83 RDAVSETADLA

-101 ENLTTVVLAD
+101 ETLTAVVLAE
-111 IAALVKEMKEDRKKH
+111 ITTLVKEFKEDRKKH
-126 LADGGRVQQQL
+126 LTDGSRVQQQL

-214 YNTVMPGI
+214 YNTVMPSI

-237 KNLLKQSVEIERAVF
+237 KNLLKKSVEIERSVF

-262 VTAADSIDEKMDSQ
+262 VSAADSIDEKCDSQ

-300 RQNGDSTPTSHPPL
+300 RQNGDTTPTVHPPL

-326 KGRKRGGI
+326 KLKKRGGI
-334 FGIFASNKEDFS
+334 FGIFGSNKNNFSFSEKEDYS

-364 TNKLH
+364 TTKLH

-397 IGQLNDSCQKIEK
+397 MGQLNDSCQRIEK
-410 LRGELQR
+410 LRADLQR
-417 YQNML
+417 YQTML
-422 EEVDGEGQGSGGAAS
+422 EDADGDIGGGVAS

-451 VVSSHHNG
+451 SSVLSPHHNG

-486 SVCTNPPSSS
+486 SVCTNPPSS
-496 NTTTTTTTTTS
+496 NTTTTTTT
-507 TTTTATNSLHRV
+507 SLHRV
-519 AISGLATT
+519 ANSATT
-527 TSTTTTSST
+527 TTTTI
-536 TTNSC
+536 
-541 GEGGRPAPP
+541 GEGNKPTPS

-578 YDQPDAGEDE
+578 YDQPDGADDD

-594 TEPLPIIGTCR
+594 AEPLPIIGTCR
-605 ALYVFDGTSEGSMSM
+605 ALYTFEGTSEGSMSM

-635 GWTRVRRVAEFQE
+635 GWTRVRRVAAFEE

-656 EMSLY
+656 EMALY

>member
-1 MVYRCDEVL
+1 MGVYRRSHTE
-10 LSYNKFNETKDQWD
+10 
-24 SIAGH
+24 GH
-29 TQKGI
+29 HLPGAVRSLRQRQMPDRVRIRQRSQK
-34 TFLEQYGHFVKER
+34 T
-47 CQIEL
+47 CQ
-52 DYARGLRRLV
+52 D
-62 KTYLPKKKEGEDQQF
+62 LPAEEEECEDLQF

-83 RDAVNETADLA
+83 RDAVSETADLA

-101 ENLTTVVLAD
+101 ETLTAVVLAE
-111 IAALVKEMKEDRKKH
+111 ITTLVKEFKEDRKKH
-126 LADGGRVQQQL
+126 LTDGSRVQQQL

-214 YNTVMPGI
+214 YNTVMPSI

-237 KNLLKQSVEIERAVF
+237 KNLLKKSVEIERSVF

-262 VTAADSIDEKMDSQ
+262 VSAADSIDEKCDSQ

-300 RQNGDSTPTSHPPL
+300 RQNGDTTPTVHPPL

-326 KGRKRGGI
+326 KLKKRGGI
-334 FGIFASNKEDFS
+334 FGIFGSNKEDYS

-364 TNKLH
+364 TTKLH

-397 IGQLNDSCQKIEK
+397 MGQLNDSCQRIEK
-410 LRGELQR
+410 LRADLQR
-417 YQNML
+417 YQTML
-422 EEVDGEGQGSGGAAS
+422 EDADGDIGGGVAS

-451 VVSSHHNG
+451 SSVLSPHHNG

-486 SVCTNPPSSS
+486 SVCTNPPSS
-496 NTTTTTTTTTS
+496 NTTTTTTT
-507 TTTTATNSLHRV
+507 SLHRV
-519 AISGLATT
+519 ANSATT
-527 TSTTTTSST
+527 TTTTI
-536 TTNSC
+536 
-541 GEGGRPAPP
+541 GEGNKPTPS

-578 YDQPDAGEDE
+578 YDQPDGADDD

-594 TEPLPIIGTCR
+594 AEPLPIIGTCR
-605 ALYVFDGTSEGSMSM
+605 ALYTFEGTSEGSMSM

-635 GWTRVRRVAEFQE
+635 GWTRVRRVAAFEE

-656 EMSLY
+656 EMALY

>member
-1 MVYRCDEVL
+1 MNWGTEL
-10 LSYNKFNETKDQWD
+10 WDQWD

-34 TFLEQYGHFVKER
+34 GFLEQYGHFVKER

-62 KTYLPKKKEGEDQQF
+62 KTYLPKKKECEDPQF

-83 RDAVNETADLA
+83 RDAVSETADLA

-101 ENLTTVVLAD
+101 ENLTTVVLAE
-111 IAALVKEMKEDRKKH
+111 IASLIKEMKEDRKKH

-137 NHSLQQLE
+137 SQSLQQLE
-145 KAKKNYEKAFREAE
+145 KSKKNYEKAFREAE
-159 KAQDNYLKADADLH
+159 KAQENFLKADADLH

-237 KNLLKQSVEIERAVF
+237 KNLLKKSVDIERAVF

-262 VTAADSIDEKMDSQ
+262 VSAADSIDEKFDSQ
-276 VVIERYKSGF
+276 LVIERYKSGF

-300 RQNGDSTPTSHPPL
+300 RQNGDSTPTSHPPI

-326 KGRKRGGI
+326 KLKKRGGI
-334 FGIFASNKEDFS
+334 FGIFGSNKNNFSFSEKEDFS

-364 TNKLH
+364 TTKLH
-369 QETAARDGL
+369 QETAAKDGL

-397 IGQLNDSCQKIEK
+397 TGQLSDSCQRIEK
-410 LRGELQR
+410 LRTELQR
-417 YQNML
+417 YQAML
-422 EEVDGEGQGSGGAAS
+422 DDVDGDGIGGGGAAS

-451 VVSSHHNG
+451 SNVMSPHHHHNG

-480 RSASDS
+480 RS
-486 SVCTNPPSSS
+486 
-496 NTTTTTTTTTS
+496 
-507 TTTTATNSLHRV
+507 
-519 AISGLATT
+519 
-527 TSTTTTSST
+527 
-536 TTNSC
+536 
-541 GEGGRPAPP
+541 
-550 DPLPSQGSSHSPES
+550 SHSPES

-578 YDQPDAGEDE
+578 YDQPDTGEDE
-588 NAEFYD
+588 NGEFYD

-605 ALYVFDGTSEGSMSM
+605 AIYIFEGTSEGSMSM
-620 TEGEELNVIELDQGD
+620 AEGEELNVIELDQGD
-635 GWTRVRRVAEFQE
+635 GWTRVRRMSEFEE

>member
-1 MVYRCDEVL
+1 MNWGTEL
-10 LSYNKFNETKDQWD
+10 WDQWD

-34 TFLEQYGHFVKER
+34 GFLEQYGHFVKER

-62 KTYLPKKKEGEDQQF
+62 KTYLPKKKECEDPQF

-83 RDAVNETADLA
+83 RDAVSETADLA

-101 ENLTTVVLAD
+101 ENLTTVVLAE
-111 IAALVKEMKEDRKKH
+111 IASLIKEMKEDRKKH

-137 NHSLQQLE
+137 SQSLQQLE
-145 KAKKNYEKAFREAE
+145 KSKKNYEKAFREAE
-159 KAQDNYLKADADLH
+159 KAQENFLKADADLH

-237 KNLLKQSVEIERAVF
+237 KNLLKKSVDIERAVF

-262 VTAADSIDEKMDSQ
+262 VSAADSIDEKFDSQ
-276 VVIERYKSGF
+276 LVIERYKSGF

-300 RQNGDSTPTSHPPL
+300 RQNGDSTPTSHPPI

-326 KGRKRGGI
+326 KLKKRGGI
-334 FGIFASNKEDFS
+334 FGIFGSNKEDFS

-364 TNKLH
+364 TTKLH
-369 QETAARDGL
+369 QETAAKDGL

-397 IGQLNDSCQKIEK
+397 TGQLSDSCQRIEK
-410 LRGELQR
+410 LRTELQR
-417 YQNML
+417 YQAML
-422 EEVDGEGQGSGGAAS
+422 DDVDGDGIGGGGAAS

-451 VVSSHHNG
+451 SNVMSPHHHHNG

-480 RSASDS
+480 RS
-486 SVCTNPPSSS
+486 
-496 NTTTTTTTTTS
+496 
-507 TTTTATNSLHRV
+507 
-519 AISGLATT
+519 
-527 TSTTTTSST
+527 
-536 TTNSC
+536 
-541 GEGGRPAPP
+541 
-550 DPLPSQGSSHSPES
+550 SHSPES

-578 YDQPDAGEDE
+578 YDQPDTGEDE
-588 NAEFYD
+588 NGEFYD

-605 ALYVFDGTSEGSMSM
+605 AIYIFEGTSEGSMSM
-620 TEGEELNVIELDQGD
+620 AEGEELNVIELDQGD
-635 GWTRVRRVAEFQE
+635 GWTRVRRMSEFEE

>member
-1 MVYRCDEVL
+1 MSWGTEL
-10 LSYNKFNETKDQWD
+10 WDQWEC
-24 SIAGH
+24 IAGH
-29 TQKGI
+29 THKGI
-34 TFLEQYGHFVKER
+34 NFLEQYGHFVKER

-62 KTYLPKKKEGEDQQF
+62 KTYLPKKKECEELQF

-83 RDAVNETADLA
+83 RDAVGETADLA

-101 ENLTTVVLAD
+101 ETLSAVVLAE
-111 IAALVKEMKEDRKKH
+111 ITTLIKEFKEDRKKH
-126 LADGGRVQQQL
+126 LSDGSRVQQQL
-137 NHSLQQLE
+137 SQSLQQLE

-159 KAQDNYLKADADLH
+159 KAQENYLKADADLH

-214 YNTVMPGI
+214 YNTVMPNI

-237 KNLLKQSVEIERAVF
+237 KNLLKKSVEIERSVF

-262 VTAADSIDEKMDSQ
+262 VSAADSIDEKNDSQ

-300 RQNGDSTPTSHPPL
+300 RQNGETTPTVHPPI

-326 KGRKRGGI
+326 KLKKRGGI
-334 FGIFASNKEDFS
+334 FGIFGSNKIDAICSLFKLQKILEDFS

-364 TNKLH
+364 TTKLH

-397 IGQLNDSCQKIEK
+397 MGQLNDSCQRIEK
-410 LRGELQR
+410 LRADLQR
-417 YQNML
+417 YQAML
-422 EEVDGEGQGSGGAAS
+422 EDADIDIPGGGIAS

-451 VVSSHHNG
+451 SSVLSPHHNG

-486 SVCTNPPSSS
+486 SVCTNPPSS
-496 NTTTTTTTTTS
+496 NTTTTTTTTT
-507 TTTTATNSLHRV
+507 TSLQGV
-519 AISGLATT
+519 AISALATT
-527 TSTTTTSST
+527 TTTTT
-536 TTNSC
+536 
-541 GEGGRPAPP
+541 GEGNKATPS

-578 YDQPDAGEDE
+578 YDQPDGGDDD

-594 TEPLPIIGTCR
+594 AEPLPIIGTCR
-605 ALYVFDGTSEGSMSM
+605 ALYSFEGTSEGSMNM
-620 TEGEELNVIELDQGD
+620 TEGEELSVIELDQGD
-635 GWTRVRRVAEFQE
+635 GWTRVRRTSVFEE

-656 EMSLY
+656 EMTLY

>member
-1 MVYRCDEVL
+1 
-10 LSYNKFNETKDQWD
+10 
-24 SIAGH
+24 
-29 TQKGI
+29 
-34 TFLEQYGHFVKER
+34 
-47 CQIEL
+47 
-52 DYARGLRRLV
+52 
-62 KTYLPKKKEGEDQQF
+62 
-77 TSVKAF
+77 
-83 RDAVNETADLA
+83 
-94 GQHEVIS
+94 
-101 ENLTTVVLAD
+101 
-111 IAALVKEMKEDRKKH
+111 
-126 LADGGRVQQQL
+126 
-137 NHSLQQLE
+137 
-145 KAKKNYEKAFREAE
+145 
-159 KAQDNYLKADADLH
+159 
-173 LSRAEV
+173 
-179 EKQRMNASIKS
+179 MNASIKS

-214 YNTVMPGI
+214 YNTLMPSI
-222 FQGLQDLDEKRINNF
+222 FKGLQDLDERRINNF
-237 KNLLKQSVEIERAVF
+237 KNLLKKSVEIERSVF

-262 VTAADSIDEKMDSQ
+262 VSAADSVDEKSDSQ

-300 RQNGDSTPTSHPPL
+300 RQNGDTTPTVHPPL

-326 KGRKRGGI
+326 KLKKRGGI
-334 FGIFASNKEDFS
+334 FGIFASNKIDAICRLFKLHKILEDFS

-364 TNKLH
+364 TTKLH

-397 IGQLNDSCQKIEK
+397 MGQLNDSCQRIEK
-410 LRGELQR
+410 LRADLQR
-417 YQNML
+417 YQAML
-422 EEVDGEGQGSGGAAS
+422 EDADGDIHSGGVAS

-451 VVSSHHNG
+451 SSVMSPHHNG

-486 SVCTNPPSSS
+486 SVCTNPPSS
-496 NTTTTTTTTTS
+496 NTTTTTTTTTTS
-507 TTTTATNSLHRV
+507 HHRV
-519 AISGLATT
+519 AISALATT
-527 TSTTTTSST
+527 TTTTS
-536 TTNSC
+536 
-541 GEGGRPAPP
+541 GEGNKPTLS

-578 YDQPDAGEDE
+578 YDQPDGGDDD
-588 NAEFYD
+588 NTEFYD
-594 TEPLPIIGTCR
+594 AEPLPIIGTCR
-605 ALYVFDGTSEGSMSM
+605 ALYHFEGTSEGSMNM
-620 TEGEELNVIELDQGD
+620 MEGEELNVIELDQGD
-635 GWTRVRRVAEFQE
+635 GWTRVRRMTAFEE

-656 EMSLY
+656 EMALY

>member
-1 MVYRCDEVL
+1 MSWGSEL
-10 LSYNKFNETKDQWD
+10 WDQWED
-24 SIAGH
+24 ISYH
-29 TQKGI
+29 TLKGI
-34 TFLEQYGHFVKER
+34 NFLETYGNFVKER
-47 CQIEL
+47 CQIEME
-52 DYARGLRRLV
+52 YAKGLRRLV
-62 KTYLPKKKEGEDQQF
+62 KSYQPKKKECEELKF
-77 TSVKAF
+77 STVRSF
-83 RDAVNETADLA
+83 RDTVNETADMA

-101 ENLTTVVLAD
+101 ETLTAVVLNE
-111 IAALVKEMKEDRKKH
+111 IGSLVKELKEDRKKS
-126 LADGGRVQQQL
+126 LSEGSRVQQNL
-137 NHSLQQLE
+137 AHSLQQLE

-159 KAQDNYLKADADLH
+159 KAHENFTKADADLH

-204 QKTNQLQGDH
+204 QKTNRLQGEH
-214 YNTVMPGI
+214 YNTIMPGI
-222 FQGLQDLDEKRINNF
+222 FQSLQDLDEKRINNF
-237 KNLLKQSVEIERAVF
+237 KNLLKKSVEIERSVF

-262 VTAADSIDEKMDSQ
+262 VSAADSIDEKQDSQ

-300 RQNGDSTPTSHPPL
+300 RQNGDMTPTVNTPS
-314 RQDTIKGTISAS
+314 RQDTVKNTLSIAKA
-326 KGRKRGGI
+326 KKRGGL
-334 FGIFASNKEDFS
+334 FGIFASNKEDFN

-364 TNKLH
+364 TTKLH

-397 IGQLNDSCQKIEK
+397 TGQLTDSCQKIEK
-410 LRGELQR
+410 LRADLQR
-417 YQNML
+417 YQSLL
-422 EEVDGEGQGSGGAAS
+422 EDVDTLGTGGATS
-437 GGPSTPNASLARHH
+437 GGPSTPNSLARHH
-451 VVSSHHNG
+451 SNVMSPHHNG

-480 RSASDS
+480 R
-486 SVCTNPPSSS
+486 
-496 NTTTTTTTTTS
+496 
-507 TTTTATNSLHRV
+507 
-519 AISGLATT
+519 
-527 TSTTTTSST
+527 
-536 TTNSC
+536 
-541 GEGGRPAPP
+541 
-550 DPLPSQGSSHSPES
+550 PES

-578 YDQPDAGEDE
+578 YDQPDGPDDD

-594 TEPLPIIGTCR
+594 AEPLPIIGTCR
-605 ALYVFDGTSEGSMSM
+605 AMYAFEGTSEGSMSM
-620 TEGEELNVIELDQGD
+620 AEGEELSIIELDQGD
-635 GWTRVRRVAEFQE
+635 GWTRVRRVGEFEE

-656 EMSLY
+656 EMNLY

>member
-1 MVYRCDEVL
+1 MVYRCEEVL

-34 TFLEQYGHFVKER
+34 GFLEQYGHFVKER

-62 KTYLPKKKEGEDQQF
+62 KTYLPKKKECEDLQF

-83 RDAVNETADLA
+83 RDAVSETADLA

-101 ENLTTVVLAD
+101 ENLTTVVLAE
-111 IAALVKEMKEDRKKH
+111 IASLIKEMKEDRKKH

-137 NHSLQQLE
+137 SQSLQQLE
-145 KAKKNYEKAFREAE
+145 KSKKNYEKAFREAE
-159 KAQDNYLKADADLH
+159 KAQENYLKADADLH

-237 KNLLKQSVEIERAVF
+237 KNLLKKSVDIERAVF

-262 VTAADSIDEKMDSQ
+262 VSAADSIDEKFDSQ

-300 RQNGDSTPTSHPPL
+300 RQNGDSTPASHPPI

-326 KGRKRGGI
+326 KLKKRGGI
-334 FGIFASNKEDFS
+334 FGIFGSNKNNFSFSEKEDFS

-364 TNKLH
+364 TTKLH
-369 QETAARDGL
+369 QETAAKDGL

-397 IGQLNDSCQKIEK
+397 TGQLSDSCQRIEK
-410 LRGELQR
+410 LRNELQR
-417 YQNML
+417 YQTML
-422 EEVDGEGQGSGGAAS
+422 DDVDGDGIGGGGAAS

-451 VVSSHHNG
+451 SNVMSLHHHHNG

-480 RSASDS
+480 RS
-486 SVCTNPPSSS
+486 
-496 NTTTTTTTTTS
+496 
-507 TTTTATNSLHRV
+507 
-519 AISGLATT
+519 
-527 TSTTTTSST
+527 
-536 TTNSC
+536 
-541 GEGGRPAPP
+541 
-550 DPLPSQGSSHSPES
+550 SHSPES

-578 YDQPDAGEDE
+578 YDQPDTGEDE
-588 NAEFYD
+588 NGEFYD

-605 ALYVFDGTSEGSMSM
+605 AIYIFEGTSEGSMSM

-635 GWTRVRRVAEFQE
+635 GWTRVRRMSEFEE